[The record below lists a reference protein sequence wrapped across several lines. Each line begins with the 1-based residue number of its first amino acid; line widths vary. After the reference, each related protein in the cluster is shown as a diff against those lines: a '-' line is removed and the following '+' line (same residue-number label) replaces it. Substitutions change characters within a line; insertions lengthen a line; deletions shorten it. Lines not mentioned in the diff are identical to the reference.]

1 MTRLGWG
8 VSAAVVVVIGVLLSF
23 LAHERPVTHIEKQI
37 ANVTIT
43 G

>member
-1 MTRLGWG
+1 MSRLGLVVIG
-8 VSAAVVVVIGVLLSF
+8 VVVVAAGVLLSF
-23 LAHERPVTHIEKQI
+23 AAHERPVTHIEKQI